1 VEGVEPRGIA
11 LAALIVCLVAASA
24 AGAAATSDRGSD
36 RPPARLDDDAK
47 ALWMT
52 EWTACWRVSLARMS
66 KILHTPVTSGTTPQ
80 QAARRLSKRAVRF
93 LYETKPELATAADGC
108 RNGVLWRYYHPPA

>member
-1 VEGVEPRGIA
+1 VVHRGIA
-11 LAALIVCLVAASA
+11 LAAAIVCLTAASA
-24 AGAAATSDRGSD
+24 AGAAASSDRGSD

-66 KILHTPVTSGTTPQ
+66 EILHIPVTSGITPQ
-80 QAARRLSKRAVRF
+80 QAARRLSKR
-93 LYETKPELATAADGC
+93 ELATAADGC
-108 RNGVLWRYYHPPA
+108 RNGVLWRYYHPAA